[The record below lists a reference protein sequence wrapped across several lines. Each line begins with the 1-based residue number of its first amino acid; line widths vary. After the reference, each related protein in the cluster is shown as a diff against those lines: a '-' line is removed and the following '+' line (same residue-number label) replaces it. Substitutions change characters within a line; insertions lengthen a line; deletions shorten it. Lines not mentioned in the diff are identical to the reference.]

1 MAVEDSMVQGGRAA
15 EPAIAGP
22 VAEDATDFAAV
33 VSRFETPLLR
43 YVGQLLK
50 PTPHEAEDVV
60 QEVFLR
66 LHRQVSKKGWSSIRN
81 MKTWVFRV
89 AHNLTLDE
97 IRKRGRERRVRDEAA
112 QDGQKARTAKDEIG
126 DELGDMVRREA
137 CTIAMSQLQTLSE
150 EERQVI
156 LLRII
161 EGLSLREIGEITGL
175 STGNV
180 DYRINKA
187 LRELT
192 GRLKDAGVV

>member
-97 IRKRGRERRVRDEAA
+97 IRKRGRERRIRDETA

-126 DELGDMVRREA
+126 DELRDMVRREA
-137 CTIAMSQLQTLSE
+137 CTIAMSQLQALPE

-161 EGLSLREIGEITGL
+161 EGLSLREIAEITGL

-187 LRELT
+187 LKELT